1 MQPSTTMQETELME
15 PSSTIQETEWI
26 VPSSTIPQVSV
37 EDRVSDDDSKRNRNI
52 KNDIILAFLA
62 LLSFSLIILVIGFS

>member
-26 VPSSTIPQVSV
+26 VPPSTIPQVSV
-37 EDRVSDDDSKRNRNI
+37 EDRLCDDDSKRNRI
-52 KNDIILAFLA
+52 KNDIILAFLG
-62 LLSFSLIILVIGFS
+62 LLSFLLIILVIGFS